1 MGDKNKRNKNK
12 APAQARAQNKAD
24 NMAGKNSAFDS
35 AGNKVAVAFNHPQG
49 IKFTVPGGRA
59 VVINGN
65 ATHLRGKEKGVLPA
79 GAFGLTLVDADDW
92 EYITKVYGRM
102 QIFKSG
108 LIFAQDS
115 RARAED
121 EAEEKRELRHGREA
135 VDPAATN
142 TEPVSGADLAGMQ

>member
-12 APAQARAQNKAD
+12 SSAPAQARAQNKVD
-24 NMAGKNSAFDS
+24 NMAGKNSA
-35 AGNKVAVAFNHPQG
+35 GNKVVVAFNHPHG
-49 IKFTVPGGRA
+49 VKFTVPGGRA
-59 VVINGN
+59 VVVNGN

-92 EYITKVYGRM
+92 EYIAKVYGRM

-121 EAEEKRELRHGREA
+121 EAEEKRESRHGREA